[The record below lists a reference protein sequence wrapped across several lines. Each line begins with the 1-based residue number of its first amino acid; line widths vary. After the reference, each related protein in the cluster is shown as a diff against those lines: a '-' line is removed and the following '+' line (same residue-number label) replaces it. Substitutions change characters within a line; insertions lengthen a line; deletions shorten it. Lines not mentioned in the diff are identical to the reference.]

1 LRMLGKNSVKILALM
16 ALLLACLSES
26 LAQQLTSEPVIE
38 SRCKN
43 TVQLG
48 KFRDGGILYKPENV
62 HGGRGVTFLVQNFK
76 YWFGPKKKNIYDI
89 NCKKR
94 IGSVVMWSRGYAYGE
109 RYYSRPYGSRDNGA
123 SLARKARNISGRPGG
138 IVIVNREF
146 SVRIKDFRKREGF
159 VRAP

>member
-1 LRMLGKNSVKILALM
+1 MFKKNTLRRAALFIILLF
-16 ALLLACLSES
+16 CGSQS
-26 LAQQLTSEPVIE
+26 LAQDINTEPLIN

-48 KFRDGGILYKPENV
+48 KFRDGGILYKPENA
-62 HGGRGVTFLVQNFK
+62 HGGRGATFLVQNFK
-76 YWFGPKKKNIYDI
+76 YWFGPRKKNIYDM

-109 RYYSRPYGSRDNGA
+109 RYYSRPYGSRDNGT
-123 SLARKARNISGRPGG
+123 SLARKAKNISGRPGG

-146 SVRIKDFRKREGF
+146 SVRIKDFREREGF
-159 VRAP
+159 VRSP